1 MRLKR
6 NEYEKRMEVEDEMM
20 QIDNK
25 LIIQMPRY
33 VAVIYVNELQ
43 DLLSQNRELWTKAI
57 QRGKSE
63 MRFQKEQGRVAKGG
77 ASHE

>member
-1 MRLKR
+1 
-6 NEYEKRMEVEDEMM
+6 M
-20 QIDNK
+20 QIGDK
-25 LIIQMPRY
+25 IIIQMPRY
-33 VAVIYVNELQ
+33 VAVLFLSEIQ
-43 DLLSQNRELWTKAI
+43 DMLAQNKDIWTKAI

>member
-1 MRLKR
+1 
-6 NEYEKRMEVEDEMM
+6 MM

-33 VAVIYVNELQ
+33 VAVLFLTELQ
-43 DLLSQNRELWTKAI
+43 DMLAQNKDIWEKAI
-57 QRGKSE
+57 KRGKSE
-63 MRFQKEQGRVAKGG
+63 ARFQKEQGRVAKGG